1 MELVKGYQTWL
12 NKSLLK
18 ERKVDSRD
26 DETDRGHAADSVP
39 HEELAH
45 HETRGPRTWLVYSR
59 RGNKGKSG

>member
-1 MELVKGYQTWL
+1 MKAKYI
-12 NKSLLK
+12 NMSHMKN
-18 ERKVDSRD
+18 
-26 DETDRGHAADSVP
+26 DRGHAADSVP